1 MTPRTGQL
9 QQSRA
14 GASPAPTIHE
24 RMVSFARTC
33 DRRRIV
39 GATLAVALKRL
50 AVALKGC
57 AVALTGCAVALEGCG
72 RLGVLISTLFALI
85 LISLAFPPALVHAA
99 SNGRIFGQ
107 LLDGTHNNAPLVGQ
121 SVTLQMAQG
130 NNAHDLA
137 SVKTDTHGSFA
148 FNNLDTD
155 KTINYAVYT
164 RYQGAQYSSD
174 LIDLSTKSLQQADLT
189 VYEATTST
197 ASIAI
202 VQATALLH
210 KPDAQG
216 GVLSVSEILFFKN
229 VGTYTYVG
237 SLDASKGKPDAL
249 LFALPPNARNVSL
262 SKGFD
267 GYQVIQVDRGFAT
280 NAALPPGTSQFIFS
294 FELPYTAS
302 NYNFSYDVVYPTVQ
316 FSLLVP
322 PDVNVTSSALTSGGL
337 ITADQHP
344 YRLYQARDLLAGTKI
359 QAQLQGLPAVQ
370 STATPVSNIWLI
382 VVLLLMLAVLAV
394 TWFLYRF
401 TRRPSCGGPAIN
413 RGPPSVSGD
422 KSRPTVGVR
431 FIGYPTAG
439 GAPIYRGVRGA
450 ERIDPARTDV
460 APEGVAGSRTGNKVM
475 QRQQQA
481 LLQELL
487 DLDKAYE
494 AGKLKKA
501 AYHEQR
507 AKTKARL
514 RALMNEEEARSL
526 SAGATKKTARGGR
539 GKS

>member
-1 MTPRTGQL
+1 MKTRLLEMT
-9 QQSRA
+9 
-14 GASPAPTIHE
+14 
-24 RMVSFARTC
+24 
-33 DRRRIV
+33 
-39 GATLAVALKRL
+39 
-50 AVALKGC
+50 
-57 AVALTGCAVALEGCG
+57 
-72 RLGVLISTLFALI
+72 ISTLI
-85 LISLAFPPALVHAA
+85 LISFAFPPALVHAA
-99 SNGRIFGQ
+99 TNGRVFGQ
-107 LLDGTHNNAPLVGQ
+107 LLDGTHHNAPIVGQ

-130 NNAHDLA
+130 NNARDLA
-137 SVKTDTHGSFA
+137 SVKTDAHGSFA
-148 FNNLDTD
+148 FNDLNTS

-164 RYQGAQYSSD
+164 RYQGAQYYTD
-174 LIDLSTKSLQQADLT
+174 LIDLSTRSVQQVNLT

-210 KPDAQG
+210 NPDAQG
-216 GVLSVSEILFFKN
+216 GVLSVSEVLFFKN

-237 SLDASKGKPDAL
+237 SLDTSKGKPDAL

-267 GYQVIQVDRGFAT
+267 GYQAIQVDRGFAT

-322 PDVNVTSSALTSGGL
+322 PDVNVDSSALTSGGL

-344 YRLYQARDLLAGTKI
+344 YRLYQARDLLAGTRI
-359 QAQLQGLPAVQ
+359 QAQLQGLPALQ
-370 STATPVSNIWLI
+370 STATPVNQGKSWLI
-382 VVLLLMLAVLAV
+382 VVLLSMLAVLAV

-401 TRRPSCGGPAIN
+401 TRRLSCVG
-413 RGPPSVSGD
+413 VSD
-422 KSRPTVGVR
+422 KSDPYSRPR
-431 FIGYPTAG
+431 FIAGHRRWSAIYGRTAEG
-439 GAPIYRGVRGA
+439 E
-450 ERIDPARTDV
+450 ERIHPARTDV
-460 APEGVAGSRTGNKVM
+460 APQLVAGSRTGNAVT
-475 QRQQQA
+475 RSTQQE

-501 AYHEQR
+501 VYQEQR

-514 RALMNEEEARSL
+514 RALMHEEETRSL
-526 SAGATKKTARGGR
+526 SPGATKKTARGGK
-539 GKS
+539 GEL

>member
-1 MTPRTGQL
+1 MKTRLLDMT
-9 QQSRA
+9 
-14 GASPAPTIHE
+14 I
-24 RMVSFARTC
+24 
-33 DRRRIV
+33 
-39 GATLAVALKRL
+39 ATLCALM
-50 AVALKGC
+50 
-57 AVALTGCAVALEGCG
+57 
-72 RLGVLISTLFALI
+72 LISF
-85 LISLAFPPALVHAA
+85 AFPPTLVYAA

-107 LLDGTHNNAPLVGQ
+107 LLDGTHNNAPIVGQ

-130 NNAHDLA
+130 DNAHDLA
-137 SVKTDTHGSFA
+137 SVKTDARGSFA
-148 FNNLDTD
+148 FNNLDTG
-155 KTINYAVYT
+155 KTINYALYT

-174 LIDLSTKSLQQADLT
+174 LINLSTKPLQQADLT
-189 VYEATTST
+189 VYEATTNT

-202 VQATALLH
+202 VQATTLLH

-216 GVLSVSEILFFKN
+216 GVLSVSEVLFFKN

-302 NYNFSYDVVYPTVQ
+302 NYNFNYDVVYPTVQ

-344 YRLYQARDLLAGTKI
+344 YRLYQARNLLAGTKI
-359 QAQLQGLPAVQ
+359 QVQLQGLPAVQ
-370 STATPVSNIWLI
+370 STATPASNIWLV

-394 TWFLYRF
+394 TWFLYRL
-401 TRRPSCGGPAIN
+401 TRRPSS
-413 RGPPSVSGD
+413 RGVSD
-422 KSRPTVGVR
+422 KSAPYSRL
-431 FIGYPTAG
+431 
-439 GAPIYRGVRGA
+439 PIYRGVRVA
-450 ERIDPARTDV
+450 ERIDAPRTNV
-460 APEGVAGSRTGNKVM
+460 APEGVAGSRTGNEVM

-481 LLQELL
+481 LLQKLL

-494 AGKLKKA
+494 AGKLQKA
-501 AYHEQR
+501 AYQEQR

-514 RALMNEEEARSL
+514 RALMSEEEARNE
-526 SAGATKKTARGGR
+526 SAGATKKTARGGK

>member
-1 MTPRTGQL
+1 MTSKTGQL
-9 QQSRA
+9 QQGRA

-24 RMVSFARTC
+24 RMVSFVRTC
-33 DRRRIV
+33 DSRHIV
-39 GATLAVALKRL
+39 GATLAVALK
-50 AVALKGC
+50 
-57 AVALTGCAVALEGCG
+57 GCG

-85 LISLAFPPALVHAA
+85 LISFAFPPSLVHAA

-107 LLDGTHNNAPLVGQ
+107 LLDGTPNNAPIVGQ
-121 SVTLQMAQG
+121 TVTLQMAQG

-137 SVKTDTHGSFA
+137 SVKTDARGSFA
-148 FNNLDTD
+148 FNDLDTD

-174 LIDLSTKSLQQADLT
+174 LIDLSTKSVQQTDLT

-202 VQATALLH
+202 VQATTLLH

-216 GVLSVSEILFFKN
+216 GVLSVSEVLFFKN

-302 NYNFSYDVVYPTVQ
+302 NYNFSFDVVYPTVQ

-344 YRLYQARDLLAGTKI
+344 YRLYQSRNLLAGTKI
-359 QAQLQGLPAVQ
+359 QAQLQGLPALQ
-370 STATPVSNIWLI
+370 STATPVNQSNIWLV

-394 TWFLYRF
+394 TWFLYRL
-401 TRRPSCGGPAIN
+401 TRRPMRTRQRQHA
-413 RGPPSVSGD
+413 
-422 KSRPTVGVR
+422 SRV
-431 FIGYPTAG
+431 
-439 GAPIYRGVRGA
+439 
-450 ERIDPARTDV
+450 RIDPARTDV
-460 APEGVAGSRTGNKVM
+460 APEGTAGSRTGNEVM

-487 DLDKAYE
+487 DLDKGYE
-494 AGKLKKA
+494 AGKLQKA
-501 AYHEQR
+501 TYQEQR

-514 RALMNEEEARSL
+514 RALMNEEEARNE
-526 SAGATKKTARGGR
+526 SAGATKKTARGGK